1 MIGIH
6 KLPSDFYHHLCNE
19 SKKIVADKSELGYEY
34 QLLWMSQHVSP
45 IYVLNASDV
54 RWYDI
59 DDENDLKYAVKMI
72 LMILIIYNSNNKNNM
87 NENITNKS

>member
-1 MIGIH
+1 
-6 KLPSDFYHHLCNE
+6 
-19 SKKIVADKSELGYEY
+19 
-34 QLLWMSQHVSP
+34 MSQHVSP

-72 LMILIIYNSNNKNNM
+72 LMIYNSNNKNNM